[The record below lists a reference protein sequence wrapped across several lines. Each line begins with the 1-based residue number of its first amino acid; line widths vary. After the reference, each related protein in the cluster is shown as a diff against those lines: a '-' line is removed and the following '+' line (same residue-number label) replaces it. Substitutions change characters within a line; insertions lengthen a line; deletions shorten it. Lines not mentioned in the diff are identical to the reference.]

1 MEFDDVMNE
10 QRTIIYEERNK
21 VLEGTNISEN
31 VLTFITKEVDAIVNR
46 GGGNPEYIHAQ
57 LNEVMPEEDAL
68 EITEIDDL
76 GASAADEALNR
87 LEDKYEKLSQQAG
100 GELFN
105 SIQNWLILDVIDYHW
120 QQHLTAMDEMR
131 QSVGLQAYA
140 QVDPLVAFKREGFDM
155 FQQLQGNI
163 QHQKLHL
170 KL

>member
-1 MEFDDVMNE
+1 MKRFAPDWVPGMMQKIGMTNDMPLESGMVTKAIEQAQQKVEGHNFDIRKRLVEFDDVMNE

-120 QQHLTAMDEMR
+120 
-131 QSVGLQAYA
+131 
-140 QVDPLVAFKREGFDM
+140 
-155 FQQLQGNI
+155 
-163 QHQKLHL
+163 
-170 KL
+170 